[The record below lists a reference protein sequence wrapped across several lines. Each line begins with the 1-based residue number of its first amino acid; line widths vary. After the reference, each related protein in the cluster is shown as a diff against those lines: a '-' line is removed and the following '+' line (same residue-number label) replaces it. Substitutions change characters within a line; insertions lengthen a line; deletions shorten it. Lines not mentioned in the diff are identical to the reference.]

1 MNRLEVLNIG
11 TKSNHTTDYLVFYLP
26 RARLLFEGDLGYY
39 SWHDS
44 LTSGSRTAGLI
55 EAVES
60 AGLHP
65 ERVMQGWPVKRNPM
79 SVSLKELKA
88 LVAAAAAAAAAK

>member
-1 MNRLEVLNIG
+1 
-11 TKSNHTTDYLVFYLP
+11 
-26 RARLLFEGDLGYY
+26 
-39 SWHDS
+39 